1 MAINSAVNIDIN
13 VDGTATVNQAASAYE
28 DLGDAVSKTQLEA
41 ERLAQQFGINDKRTQ
56 EAIKVA
62 GRYKQ
67 EMEQLDFAIDAARG
81 GTDQFF
87 RATQGV
93 VAGFEV
99 AAGAAAIFGG
109 ESEELEKILIKVQG
123 AMALSQ
129 GLKDFNE
136 FLPAIK
142 NVTRAFTGPLT
153 KAVQGFG
160 KATKAALAAS
170 GIGLLVV
177 ALGSIVAYWDEIK
190 AAVSGVSDEQKKLLA
205 DQEASA
211 ALAQEQLDDISSQE
225 NILRQQGKTE
235 QQILNL
241 KIAAAKNA
249 IVALEAQLQTQ
260 KELKQAQVDA
270 AKRNQEITQGILRF
284 LTAPVTILLSAV
296 DALTA
301 GLQKVGAI
309 DEATNLEGTF
319 SKSLASFIFDPEETA
334 KEADATIKETEDN
347 ITKLKNSV
355 AGYEMSVTKIKED
368 GIKKRQ
374 EAEQKA
380 ADEQKAKDDEEYER
394 FIALEIE
401 LDEFRKRQA
410 EERKKREDEEFEAWL
425 EQELARAEYAE
436 QLAQEEIERQQA
448 IQDAKEAIFNEAQ
461 TLADAI
467 VGLAGEQS
475 AVGKAIA
482 LAQIGA
488 DTARAL
494 SGALANAN
502 SPTPDNVATG
512 GLAGIAKYIALATT
526 ILSNAK
532 RAYSILKAPAPT
544 SGGGSA
550 PSVARP
556 GVPQLNAP
564 RLQSTLNADNQLFS
578 ERRVYVT
585 ESDITTTQKKVATT
599 QKVSLVE

>member
-13 VDGTATVNQAASAYE
+13 VDGTTTVKQAAEAVE
-28 DLGDAVSKTQLEA
+28 NLGDKYSDAQKKAEELALSKGLDNKE
-41 ERLAQQFGINDKRTQ
+41 TQ
-56 EAIKVA
+56 EAIRLA
-62 GRYKQ
+62 GKYKGQ
-67 EMEQLDFAIDAARG
+67 LEKLDFAIEGAKG
-81 GTDQFF
+81 GT
-87 RATQGV
+87 QGLYKASQAV
-93 VAGFEV
+93 VGGFEA
-99 AAGAAAIFGG
+99 AAGVAAIFGG
-109 ESEELEKILIKVQG
+109 ESEELEKALIKVQG

-129 GLKDFNE
+129 GLADFKEFSPALKD
-136 FLPAIK
+136 LGK
-142 NVTRAFTGPLT
+142 TVTGPLT
-153 KAVQGFG
+153 NAFKNFG
-160 KATKAALAAS
+160 KTVKGTVAS
-170 GIGLLVV
+170 TGIGLLVIAV
-177 ALGSIVAYWDEIK
+177 GTLVAYWDEIK

-205 DQEASA
+205 DQEASVE
-211 ALAQEQLDDISSQE
+211 LAQQQLDDISAQE

-235 QQILNL
+235 EEILKL
-241 KIAAAKNA
+241 KIAASKNA

-260 KELKQAQVDA
+260 KELKKAQVDA
-270 AKRNQEITQGILRF
+270 AKRNQEISQGILRF

-319 SKSLASFIFDPEETA
+319 SKSLASFIFDPEDTA